1 MKNLAALGLAS
12 AVVATSAFATLT
24 SACTTTKIVE
34 VTDPSLDDGG
44 AGEAGAGE
52 GDEELTRVDG
62 KSGELF
68 DGTAKS
74 FAKVN
79 AEGTVVSVGVVFSL
93 AALTSGPKSHPF
105 QDDLVLDMPAVAK
118 EQTILHHLR
127 ANWLPGGH
135 GPTPYADPHFDFHF
149 LRGTRAEIDD
159 IDCAADAR
167 TGKTMPDADKI
178 PKGYG
183 QPELCVN
190 AMGYHSWP
198 KADTSG
204 GKFTASLIMGYW
216 AGNVVFLEPMITL
229 RTLEKKATFEIPIA
243 KPASAGGATTLYP
256 TRMVAHWLEE
266 TEEYEFEFDSF
277 EAID

>member
-1 MKNLAALGLAS
+1 MKNFAALALAS
-12 AVVATSAFATLT
+12 AIVTTSAFAALT
-24 SACTTTKIVE
+24 SACTTTRIVE
-34 VTDPSLDDGG
+34 EPAPGAGDGADAGGG
-44 AGEAGAGE
+44 AVE
-52 GDEELTRVDG
+52 EELTLVNG
-62 KSGELF
+62 KSGDLF

-79 AEGTVVSVGVVFSL
+79 TEGTVVSVGVVFSL
-93 AALTSGPKSHPF
+93 AALTSGPKPHPF

-159 IDCAADAR
+159 IDCAADLR
-167 TGKTMPDADKI
+167 NGKTMPEADKI

-216 AGNVVFLEPMITL
+216 EGNVVFLEPMITL
-229 RTLEKKATFEIPIA
+229 KTLEKKATFEIPIA

-256 TRMVAHWLEE
+256 TRMVANWLEE
-266 TEEYEFEFDSF
+266 SEEYSFEFDSF
-277 EAID
+277 ETID